1 MERKRIAV
9 DVMGGDFGS
18 SVAIKGTVKAA
29 KDFNIPVILV
39 GNEDEILSTLKNLGE
54 EPSSLIE
61 VQHAPDVITMEESPS
76 LAIRGKRKASIR
88 VAFEVVKEG
97 RAFGV
102 MGPGNT
108 GALMAAGIAVCG
120 TLPGIQR
127 PAIASRIPRI
137 DKSPLILLDSG
148 ANVDCNKNQLIT
160 FALMGSV
167 FASVAY
173 ENEYKKESPRVALLS
188 NGEELC
194 KGTEII
200 RGAAL
205 YLSKKKDLNFIGYV
219 EGRGIMRDIA
229 DVVVCDGF
237 VGNVVLKTM
246 EGMVTFIFDLLKK
259 SVKKSILGSFGLFLA
274 KPVIKSIF
282 KEKLSTPE
290 NASAP
295 LLGLNYPAMVLHG
308 SSKEDAFYY
317 GLKSTSDFV
326 EGNITDMIKE
336 ALLEVDFDSNANLEA
351 NMWKEIENDLRKKR
365 NNKEKEN
372 G

>member
-18 SVAIKGTVKAA
+18 SVAIKGTVRSA
-29 KDFNIPVILV
+29 KDFQIPVVLV
-39 GNEDEILSTLKNLGE
+39 GNEEEILKTLDELNEKPGD
-54 EPSSLIE
+54 LIQ

-88 VAFEVVKEG
+88 VAFETVKEG

-108 GALMAAGIAVCG
+108 GAMMAAGLAVCG

-127 PAIASRIPRI
+127 PAIATRIPRI
-137 DKSPLILLDSG
+137 DKEPLILLDSG
-148 ANVDCNKNQLIT
+148 ANVDCNRDQLIT

-167 FASVAY
+167 YASVAY
-173 ENEYKKESPRVALLS
+173 NNDNPRVALLS

-194 KGTEII
+194 KGTDII
-200 RGAAL
+200 RSTAL
-205 YLSKKKDLNFIGYV
+205 FLSKKKDINFTGYV
-219 EGRGIMRDIA
+219 EGRGIMRDMA

-259 SVKKSILGSFGLFLA
+259 SVKKSLLGSFGLFLA

-336 ALLEVDFDSNANLEA
+336 ALLDVDFDSNANLEA
-351 NMWKEIENDLRKKR
+351 SMWKEIENDLKKKR
-365 NNKEKEN
+365 EKEKEN